1 MRGDRIISAPRK
13 ATPRRRLRPSA
24 FDLPLLPV
32 RDLVV
37 FPSMVL
43 PLFVGREASIRAVES
58 AMSMGRQLV
67 FVAQRQAVVEEP
79 APTDL
84 YRVGTVAT
92 VLRMLKLPDGRLKL
106 LVQGQS
112 KARIQ
117 SYTQVQPYYAVR
129 CEALEDLRHLPA
141 SPLELEALV
150 HLTRQQLER
159 LLAMGRLMP
168 PDVLILADN
177 FKSPGRLADLILAN
191 LGVDVEEAQQMLEL
205 RDPLRRLRKVGEFL
219 NKELEMMA
227 MQHKIQSEAREEM
240 SKTQREYFLREQL
253 KLIQRE
259 LGEVDERAAE
269 MLELKE
275 RIDQA
280 KMPSEVT
287 QESRKQLTRLE
298 RMHPEAAEASM
309 VRNYLDWLLEL
320 PWTTTTMDRLDLHEA
335 RQVLEE
341 DHYGLDQVKERI
353 LEYLGV
359 CKLKEHMRGPLL
371 CFVGPPGVGKTSLGK
386 SIARALGRNFVRLSL
401 GGIKDEA
408 EIRGHRRT
416 YVGALPGRI
425 IQSMRQAGSAN
436 PVFML
441 DEVDKI
447 GMDVR
452 GDPAAALLEVLD
464 PEQNH
469 SFSDH
474 YLGMSFD
481 LSRVMFIATA
491 NLADPI
497 PSALR
502 DRMEV
507 IRLAGYTEDE
517 KRHIARRYLLP
528 RQLREHGLSERHL
541 RLSESALTRAIT
553 AYTREAGLRN
563 LERELATV
571 CRKIARQVAEGVDRS
586 FQVHAGNLPQ
596 YLGVRKFHREVEQQH
611 DAVGVATGLAWT
623 EAGGEVMHVEATL
636 MEGKGQLTLT
646 GSLGEVMKESA
657 QAALSYIRTRAQEL
671 QIPHKRFREN
681 DLHIHVPAGAIP
693 KDGPSAGIA
702 MATALVSILTST
714 PIDHTIAMSGEITL
728 RGQVLAVGGVKEK
741 VLAAKR
747 AGIQCVILPLTNRPD
762 VEEISAKHRRGL
774 RCVFV
779 DTVDEVFAA
788 ALKTEQRRPGVR
800 LSLGAPA

>member
-1 MRGDRIISAPRK
+1 
-13 ATPRRRLRPSA
+13 
-24 FDLPLLPV
+24 
-32 RDLVV
+32 
-37 FPSMVL
+37 
-43 PLFVGREASIRAVES
+43 
-58 AMSMGRQLV
+58 
-67 FVAQRQAVVEEP
+67 
-79 APTDL
+79 
-84 YRVGTVAT
+84 
-92 VLRMLKLPDGRLKL
+92 MLKLPDGRLKL

-112 KARIQ
+112 KAHIQ
-117 SYTQVQPYYAVR
+117 TYTQIQPYYAVR
-129 CEALEDLRHLPA
+129 CEVLEDVHDLPE
-141 SPLELEALV
+141 SPLESEALV

-159 LLAMGRLMP
+159 LLAMGRLIP

-191 LGVDVEEAQQMLEL
+191 LGVDVGEAQQMLEL
-205 RDPLRRLRKVGEFL
+205 RDPLRRLRKVGELL

-259 LGEVDERAAE
+259 LGDVDERAAE

-275 RIDQA
+275 RIDEA
-280 KMPSEVT
+280 KMPAEVT

-309 VRNYLDWLLEL
+309 VRNYLDWLIEL
-320 PWTTTTMDRLDLHEA
+320 PWATRTTDRLDLHEA
-335 RQVLEE
+335 RRVLDE
-341 DHYGLDQVKERI
+341 DHYGLEQVKERI

-359 CKLKEHMRGPLL
+359 CKLKEHMRGPIL

-386 SIARALGRNFVRLSL
+386 SIARAVGRNFVRLSL

-425 IQSMRQAGSAN
+425 LQSMRLAGSAN

-469 SFSDH
+469 AFSDH
-474 YLGMSFD
+474 YLGVPFD

-497 PSALR
+497 PGALR
-502 DRMEV
+502 DRMEI
-507 IRLAGYTEDE
+507 IRLAGYTDDE
-517 KRHIARRYLLP
+517 KCHIARHYLLP
-528 RQLREHGLSERHL
+528 RQLHEHGLNERHL
-541 RLSESALTRAIT
+541 RLSETALTRAIT

-563 LERELATV
+563 LERELATI
-571 CRKIARQVAEGVDRS
+571 CRKIARKVAEGMDRT
-586 FQVHAGNLPQ
+586 FQVSTGNLQ
-596 YLGVRKFHREVEQQH
+596 HYLGVRKYLLETEQQH
-611 DAVGVATGLAWT
+611 DTIGVATGLAWT

-636 MEGKGQLTLT
+636 MQGKGLLTLT

-657 QAALSYIRTRAQEL
+657 QAALSYIRARAQEL
-671 QIPHKRFREN
+671 QIAPERFRDC

-702 MATALVSILTST
+702 MATALVSVLTST
-714 PIDHTIAMSGEITL
+714 PIDHTLAMSGEITL

-747 AGIQCVILPLTNRPD
+747 AGIQCVILPQGNRPD
-762 VEEISAKHRRGL
+762 LEELPATNRRGL
-774 RCVFV
+774 RFMFV
-779 DTVDEVFAA
+779 NTVDEGLTA
-788 ALKTEQRRPGVR
+788 ALKTKPRRPR
-800 LSLGAPA
+800 AR